1 MENMLSRLFDY
12 QKYEKNSRLEKIINS
27 VENRYP
33 DDLQPLSEDILGK
46 LNAAGS
52 VDVLSMRQA
61 NKDRE

>member
-12 QKYEKNSRLEKIINS
+12 QKYEKNSRLDKIIGS
-27 VENRYP
+27 VEKRYP
-33 DDLQPLSEDILGK
+33 EDLQPLSEDILGK

-52 VDVLSMRQA
+52 VDTMAIRQA